1 MAAAQYIE
9 HVDNFNGIL
18 KNLTKNLS
26 EKYPKDATIA
36 RAKQRIFL
44 AVQLS
49 PVQVIEKVGNNL
61 FKYKDQIYN
70 LTSGSED
77 FFMENDFDVEV
88 KAAVGRDAEK
98 ADMVQY
104 IIPKIKECAKAL
116 PAEEKNRYKAMVIEL
131 LDEYIEYMTTRP
143 ERRPER
149 K

>member
-9 HVDNFNGIL
+9 HVDNFNRAL
-18 KNLTKNLS
+18 KELTKNLS
-26 EKYPKDATIA
+26 EKYPRDATIA

-49 PVQVIEKVGNNL
+49 PVQVVEKVGKNL
-61 FKYKDQIYN
+61 FNYKDQIYN

-77 FFMENDFDVEV
+77 FFMENDFDVEI
-88 KAAVGRDAEK
+88 KTAVGKDADK

-104 IIPKIKECAKAL
+104 IIPKIKECARSL
-116 PAEEKNRYKAMVIEL
+116 PAEEKTKYKEMVVDM

-143 ERRPER
+143 ERG
-149 K
+149 KK